1 MSEKLTLVRD
11 LAVILISAG
20 VFTVLSKVLKQPSI
34 LGYIIAGFLVGPKF
48 GFFPTVS
55 SIEAV
60 DQWSEI
66 GIIFLLFAL
75 GLDFSFKKLLS
86 VGSSALIMAGTKC
99 LGMFLFGFTIGN
111 TLGWSMMECIF
122 LGGLLGMSSTTI
134 IIKSYNDMG
143 LSNKPHA
150 SLIFGELVVEDLIAV
165 LMMVLLSTL
174 AVSQNFSGSEMVFC
188 LLKLVF
194 FLILWFLVGIF
205 VLPTLMKKAHKYMND
220 EIMLIVAIGL
230 CFGMVTLATF
240 VGFSSALGAF
250 VMGSLLCETI
260 EGKRIERLMVSIKD
274 LFGAIFFVS
283 VGMMIDPAIIA
294 QNWPVILII
303 TAVAMGG
310 VLIWSTTGA
319 MLAGKGMN
327 TALHCSFTLAQLG
340 EFGFIIASLGCSL
353 GVMREFI
360 YPVIISVSVLTT
372 FTTPYMIK
380 AADPVV
386 DFLRRKLPKKV
397 LDRIDHEPYTVK
409 VKSKAEKNVWKD
421 YLKQYAIRVVVYSV
435 LIIAILG
442 LSHSYLKPL
451 LNKFGQ
457 DLSPTVLKII
467 GTLITLFLVGPFISG
482 LTFVKGSLESM
493 GNTLLKEK
501 PSNRWPLFAL
511 SVLRVLLGVVFLMGS
526 LMIVFDNGLWTCII
540 CGALLVLAYF
550 MSTRIYGKNLFL
562 EKHFFHNLNEKEE
575 LEKKAMP
582 VTTSVNKRF
591 AGYDVHP
598 QSVTVPQDFKFIGRQ
613 LKEMPFRKDS
623 GVNIIK
629 IRRGSKNIIIP
640 SGDEII
646 YPGDVLLAVGT
657 KEQLVRFSE
666 IIKENTVEINED
678 DPDFSIDSFEVNADS
693 IVNGKSLREL
703 DMRKSGCMVL
713 CIEHDG
719 KRLTNP
725 KPDFVCSPGDLV
737 WIAGETA
744 SCQWFTK

>member
-1 MSEKLTLVRD
+1 MSDKLTLVRD
-11 LAVILISAG
+11 LGVILISAG

-111 TLGWSMMECIF
+111 TLGWSTMECIF

-143 LSNKPHA
+143 LSNKPYA
-150 SLIFGELVVEDLIAV
+150 GLIFGELVVEDLIAV

-174 AVSQNFSGSEMVFC
+174 AVSQNFSGSEMVLC

-294 QNWPVILII
+294 QNWPIILII
-303 TAVAMGG
+303 TAVAMSG

-327 TALHCSFTLAQLG
+327 TSLHCSFTLAQLG

-380 AADPVV
+380 AADPAV
-386 DFLRRKLPKKV
+386 DLLRRILPKKV

-409 VKSKAEKNVWKD
+409 VESKAEKNVWKE
-421 YLKQYAIRVVVYSV
+421 YLKLYAIRVVVYSV

-442 LSHSYLKPL
+442 LSHTYLKPL
-451 LNKFGQ
+451 VQELDP

-467 GTLITLFLVGPFISG
+467 GTLITLVLVGPFISG
-482 LTFVKGSLESM
+482 LTFVQGSLESI
-493 GNTLLKEK
+493 GNTLLKQK
-501 PSNRWPLFAL
+501 PSNRWSLFVL
-511 SVLRVLLGVVFLMGS
+511 SVLRVLLGVVFPMGS
-526 LMIVFDNGLWTCII
+526 LMIAFDDGLWACII
-540 CGALLVLAYF
+540 CIAILVLAYF
-550 MSTRIYGKNLFL
+550 MSNRIFGKNLFI
-562 EKHFFHNLNEKEE
+562 EKHFYQNLNEKEE
-575 LEKKAMP
+575 MEKKAKP
-582 VTTSVNKRF
+582 ITTSVNKKF
-591 AGYDVHP
+591 AGYDVHLQP
-598 QSVTVPQDFKFIGRQ
+598 VTVPQDFKYIGRQ

-623 GVNIIK
+623 AVNIIK
-629 IRRGSKNIIIP
+629 IRRGSQNILIP
-640 SGDEII
+640 SGSEVI

-657 KEQLVRFSE
+657 NEQLGRFNE
-666 IIKENTVEINED
+666 IIKENVVEIKEN
-678 DPDFSIDSFEVNADS
+678 DPNFSVESFEVYADS
-693 IVNGKSLREL
+693 IVNGKTLKDL

-719 KRLTNP
+719 KRITNP
-725 KPDFVCSPGDLV
+725 KSEYTFTTGDLV

-744 SCQWFTK
+744 SCKWFTK